1 MDIVEKPARRRSRRW
16 MLTAAAG
23 SAALGAAALVG
34 CVETE
39 VVTETKIQTVE
50 VEKPVDRV
58 VTREVIRDVPV
69 ERVVTK
75 EVEVER
81 VVTKEVPVE
90 RVVTRIV
97 EKVVERS
104 PDAGRADEFVWVNGE
119 IFYGLDPVHEFSAS
133 YMLWVGLAE
142 TLMTVDD
149 DGSIIP
155 WLAESYELVNANTAS
170 IALRQNATFWSG
182 APVNAEAVK
191 ASLERS
197 IELAPPAAALLKDVN
212 IEVAGDWELRF
223 EGDAPIPQLPFNLTD
238 PWLAIHN
245 AASYGPADNAF
256 DIDAADLT
264 GPYRLVEFKPREEA
278 LLELWDGY
286 WGTQPNFS
294 TVRYREVPDPQ
305 ARALIAL
312 SGEADMVKRL
322 PSETAALVRASDKV
336 DLALQVGTGTASMY
350 LNLQRP
356 PFDDRAVR
364 EAIGWA
370 LDRNEIVEL
379 AWSGLAKPASSWLST
394 NAAYPE
400 AAEIGFTEYDPER
413 AGQILDEAGWVL
425 GGDGIRAKDGNQLKF
440 RYLWWGTEKPVAE
453 VIQEQL
459 KRIGI
464 SIEVIGSPDYGVLD
478 GARASGDWEALVE
491 GWGHFGDPF
500 SPLDRHFGANGDI
513 NYGRYRSDEMDA
525 LFAEFADAISLDERR
540 KIAVQI
546 NELVFRDVILIP
558 LYARARIAAVSSSL
572 AGYKLPSQEIR
583 VLEITPELS
592 RK

>member
-1 MDIVEKPARRRSRRW
+1 MDLIEKPARRRSRRW

-39 VVTETKIQTVE
+39 VVEVVKEVP
-50 VEKPVDRV
+50 VEKVVTQEVDRV
-58 VTREVIRDVPV
+58 VVQEK
-69 ERVVTK
+69 VVTQ
-75 EVEVER
+75 E
-81 VVTKEVPVE
+81 VE

-104 PDAGRADEFVWVNGE
+104 PDDARADELVWVNGE
-119 IFYGLDPVHEFSAS
+119 LFYGLDPVHEYSS
-133 YMLWVGLAE
+133 GYMLPVGVAE
-142 TLMTVDD
+142 TLMTVGD

-155 WLAESYELVNANTAS
+155 WLAQSYELVDANTAK
-170 IALRQNATFWSG
+170 ITLRQNATFWSG

-197 IELAPPAAALLKDVN
+197 IELAPPAAALLKGIT
-212 IEVAGDWELRF
+212 IEVAGEWELRF
-223 EGDAPIPQLPFNLTD
+223 ASDAPIPQLPFNLTD
-238 PWLAIHN
+238 AWLAIHN
-245 AASYGPADNAF
+245 AASYGPEDNAF
-256 DIDAADLT
+256 DVEAADLT

-286 WGTQPNFS
+286 WGPKPQFS
-294 TVRYREVPDPQ
+294 RMRYREVPDPQ

-312 SGEADMVKRL
+312 SGEADVVKKL
-322 PSETAALVRASDKV
+322 PAETAALVRASDKV
-336 DLALQVGTGTASMY
+336 DLALQVSTGTASIY

-356 PFDDRAVR
+356 PFDDSAVR

-400 AAEIGFTEYDPER
+400 AAEIGFMKYDPER
-413 AGQILDEAGWVL
+413 AAQILDEAGWVV

-440 RYLWWGTEKPVAE
+440 RNLWWGIEKPVSE

-464 SIEVIGSPDYGVLD
+464 SVEVIGSPDYGVLD

-500 SPLDRHFGANGDI
+500 GPLHRHFGPTGDI

-525 LFAEFADAISLDERR
+525 LFAQFDDAISLDERR
-540 KIAVQI
+540 KIAVEI
-546 NELVFRDVILIP
+546 NELVFRDVIIIP
-558 LYARARIAAVSSSL
+558 LYARASVGAISRSL
-572 AGYKLPSQEIR
+572 AGYKLPTEEWR
-583 VLEITPELS
+583 VTEVTPELS
-592 RK
+592 RR